1 MQAAVEMIENR
12 VGALLQSPWLFYIGA
27 VVVTYM
33 FWWSGFTKLWDFP
46 GTQAEMAHFG
56 LNPPWIFAFV
66 TVAVQLIGSA
76 LAIFGGRYAWLGA
89 AALRVSL
96 RRRNPLD
103 RRVGLT
109 LLGTLGSLMVSCML
123 GSRFS
128 QEALIAY
135 FWILAALLAVVR
147 QLHEP
152 IRRKARAA

>member
-89 AALRVSL
+89 AALAFFTLATIPMAHDFWNMEGQAAFLEKLWAQEHVSI
-96 RRRNPLD
+96 
-103 RRVGLT
+103 VGGL
-109 LLGTLGSLMVSCML
+109 
-123 GSRFS
+123 
-128 QEALIAY
+128 
-135 FWILAALLAVVR
+135 ILAAVAADLR
-147 QLHEP
+147 SG
-152 IRRKARAA
+152 RAKP